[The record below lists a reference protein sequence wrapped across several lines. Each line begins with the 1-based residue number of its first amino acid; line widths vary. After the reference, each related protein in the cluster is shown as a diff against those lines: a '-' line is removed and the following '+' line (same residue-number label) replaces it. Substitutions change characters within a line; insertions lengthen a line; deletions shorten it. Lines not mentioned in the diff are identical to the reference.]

1 MAIEAE
7 MRRKILVSIVAVAVF
22 IGIIVGIGVTFDD
35 GGLGSTGGLAL
46 VGSIV
51 LFVLLMAGIGVFL
64 SRLDRRVAL
73 SSQSS
78 FRASFW

>member
-1 MAIEAE
+1 
-7 MRRKILVSIVAVAVF
+7 
-22 IGIIVGIGVTFDD
+22 VTFDN

-64 SRLDRRVAL
+64 SR
-73 SSQSS
+73 
-78 FRASFW
+78 

>member
-22 IGIIVGIGVTFDD
+22 IGVIVGIGVTFDN

-64 SRLDRRVAL
+64 SR
-73 SSQSS
+73 
-78 FRASFW
+78 

>member
-64 SRLDRRVAL
+64 SR
-73 SSQSS
+73 
-78 FRASFW
+78 

>member
-7 MRRKILVSIVAVAVF
+7 MRRKILVSIAAVAVF
-22 IGIIVGIGVTFDD
+22 IGVIVGIGVTFDD

-64 SRLDRRVAL
+64 S
-73 SSQSS
+73 Q
-78 FRASFW
+78 